1 MGIILKIKN
10 KKLSEIWDL
19 TFLGDAIPSSG
30 RGGSVEEGLEGGG
43 VGESL
48 HPPGES
54 GRARAGRNGTSS
66 SSSFTS
72 VLIKLSKMLEVFEVF
87 EILVAGRSLSV
98 SASVLLF
105 LFPLLL
111 LPSRHLLTPAA
122 PASLITTTTTSQNLP
137 LFEIRLSSSEIS

>member
-1 MGIILKIKN
+1 MRIYDKPI
-10 KKLSEIWDL
+10 SEIWDL

-98 SASVLLF
+98 SASVLFF

-111 LPSRHLLTPAA
+111 LSPRHLLTPAA
-122 PASLITTTTTSQNLP
+122 ASLITTKTTS
-137 LFEIRLSSSEIS
+137 